1 MARSL
6 FDPGIYSVLTSGSAI
21 GSGWLLNFYTA
32 GTATRTT
39 TYNAPTAGSA
49 NANPVEADASGR
61 FDEIWLTQGETVK
74 WVLTDENGTVK
85 VSVDNFLVASAA
97 PTVAAGLVTFLAG
110 TAALPIANGGTGAT
124 SAVNALAALLGLPL
138 AGGTV
143 TGNIVRS
150 AKGVHPYFNSASAT
164 GGQIYMQAAGA
175 DPTANPGDI
184 VLEW

>member
-6 FDPGIYSVLTSGSAI
+6 FDTGIYSVLTSGSAI

-49 NANPVEADASGR
+49 NANPVVADASGR
-61 FDEIWLTQGETVK
+61 FDEIWATQGETIK
-74 WVLTDENGTVK
+74 WVLTDAAGVVK
-85 VSVDNFLVASAA
+85 VTVDNYPVTADPPTIAA
-97 PTVAAGLVTFLAG
+97 ALDAFLAAS
-110 TAALPIANGGTGAT
+110 AALPIANGGTGQT

-143 TGNIVRS
+143 TGNIIRTT
-150 AKGVHPYFNSASAT
+150 KGVHPYFNAAGMT
-164 GGQIYMQAAGA
+164 GGRLYAQAAGA
-175 DPTANPGDI
+175 DPTSTAGDI
-184 VLEW
+184 VFEW